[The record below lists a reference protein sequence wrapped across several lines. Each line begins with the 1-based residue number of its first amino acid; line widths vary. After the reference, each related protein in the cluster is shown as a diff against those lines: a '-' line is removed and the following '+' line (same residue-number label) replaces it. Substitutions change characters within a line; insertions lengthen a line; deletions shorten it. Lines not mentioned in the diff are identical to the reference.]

1 MITVCL
7 ECVVLTA
14 GRHLAGQWWG
24 LHVCCTALTNPSTPR
39 ACACIFLQ
47 CAHCR
52 AVPCR
57 AVTCCARGRRLAA
70 AAITYLLAED
80 EDLEPEN
87 SRTALVL
94 APGKSPSVLDV
105 AVVAAQKVRGAR
117 PPYPAARLLATHG
130 PSPGAVGKTA

>member
-1 MITVCL
+1 M
-7 ECVVLTA
+7 
-14 GRHLAGQWWG
+14 
-24 LHVCCTALTNPSTPR
+24 
-39 ACACIFLQ
+39 F
-47 CAHCR
+47 
-52 AVPCR
+52 
-57 AVTCCARGRRLAA
+57 RGRRLAA

-117 PPYPAARLLATHG
+117 PPYPAARVPATHR
-130 PSPGAVGKTA
+130 PSPGAVGKNSLGGAERETHADPVPLEEENELLSSTL